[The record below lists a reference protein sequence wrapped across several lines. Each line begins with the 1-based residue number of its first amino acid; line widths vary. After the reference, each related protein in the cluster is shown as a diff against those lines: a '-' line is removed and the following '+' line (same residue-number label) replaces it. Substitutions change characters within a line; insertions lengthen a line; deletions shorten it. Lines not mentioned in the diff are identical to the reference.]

1 MNANPELVVA
11 SASKPSASS
20 TRAEPT
26 SHGLGMMNVSP
37 ACRARKRSA
46 FSSCVTGTACLL
58 RVMGSV
64 HLELLGE
71 AHLGAVG
78 GMLSDPDVL
87 RFTRVPDPTPAD
99 FPRQW
104 LATYEAGRRD
114 GTREAFAALDGD
126 GRFVGLGL
134 AFGIDREGGE
144 AELGYIVAPEARGRG
159 LGTAILRALTD
170 WAFAATG
177 VQRIQLFVD
186 VENPASLRV
195 AERSGYVREG
205 VMRSVH
211 FKNGRRIDAV
221 LLSRLPSD
229 PRRRRDGSAARA

>member
-1 MNANPELVVA
+1 
-11 SASKPSASS
+11 
-20 TRAEPT
+20 
-26 SHGLGMMNVSP
+26 
-37 ACRARKRSA
+37 
-46 FSSCVTGTACLL
+46 
-58 RVMGSV
+58 MGSV

-78 GMLSDPDVL
+78 AMLADPDVL
-87 RFTRVPDPTPAD
+87 RFTRVPDPTPDD
-99 FPRQW
+99 FPQQW

-126 GRFVGLGL
+126 SRFVGLAL
-134 AFGIDREGGE
+134 AFGIDRDGGE
-144 AELGYIVAPEARGRG
+144 AELGYIVAPDARGRG

-177 VQRIQLFVD
+177 VQRLKLVVD

-205 VMRSVH
+205 VMRSVP

-229 PRRRRDGSAARA
+229 PAPSP

>member
-1 MNANPELVVA
+1 ME
-11 SASKPSASS
+11 
-20 TRAEPT
+20 
-26 SHGLGMMNVSP
+26 
-37 ACRARKRSA
+37 
-46 FSSCVTGTACLL
+46 
-58 RVMGSV
+58 SV
-64 HLELLGE
+64 RLELLSE
-71 AHLGAVG
+71 AHLGAFA

-104 LATYEAGRRD
+104 LALYEAGRRD
-114 GTREAFAALDGD
+114 GTREGFAAFDGD

-134 AFGIDREGGE
+134 AFGIDRAEGE
-144 AELGYIVAPEARGRG
+144 AELGYIVAPDARGRG
-159 LGTAILRALTD
+159 LGTAILRALSD
-170 WAFAATG
+170 WAFVETG
-177 VQRIQLFVD
+177 VQRLRLVVD

-205 VMRSVH
+205 VLRSVH

-229 PRRRRDGSAARA
+229 PAPPP